1 MEVKLLFIV
10 RDLYTRRPIRARL
23 TLNNTRDD
31 RDTDQ
36 ILHVLDRTQNDR
48 RLLLTGNRDLFYVLV
63 PPVNPVDVVTWATKL
78 FIYMLVKSKFFKV
91 CQKECVNYGLQK
103 KIFAPNW
110 RKWFIKLKFWHSYIS
125 SGKNLRADTDLRWRF
140 LWCVGYRTWGL
151 SWRIRPS
158 WRWRVVWCFCRSSR
172 GPGSVRPAPV

>member
-63 PPVNPVDVVTWATKL
+63 PPVNPVDVVTWATKV
-78 FIYMLVKSKFFKV
+78 FIYIYIGKIKVFQSLSKGM
-91 CQKECVNYGLQK
+91 CQLWFAEK
-103 KIFAPNW
+103 KYLHLIEGN
-110 RKWFIKLKFWHSYIS
+110 
-125 SGKNLRADTDLRWRF
+125 
-140 LWCVGYRTWGL
+140 GL
-151 SWRIRPS
+151 SN
-158 WRWRVVWCFCRSSR
+158 
-172 GPGSVRPAPV
+172 

>member
-63 PPVNPVDVVTWATKL
+63 PPVNPVDVVTWATKV
-78 FIYMLVKSKFFKV
+78 FYIYILVKSKFFKV

-110 RKWFIKLKFWHSYIS
+110 RKWFYQIKVLSFIFKFGEKPTSRYRPSMKIPVMC
-125 SGKNLRADTDLRWRF
+125 GIPDLRTLMEDPSILAVKSCLVF
-140 LWCVGYRTWGL
+140 L
-151 SWRIRPS
+151 S
-158 WRWRVVWCFCRSSR
+158 FQ
-172 GPGSVRPAPV
+172 